1 MVNMT
6 TIAPPTSQPTPSVV
20 EKGLKIGAIG
30 LISSIVIAVASTAPA
45 YSLTAALGSVA
56 GEVATRAPV
65 IILIAFVPML
75 FISYA
80 YKALNN
86 VDPDCG
92 TSFTWVARAFGRRTG
107 WITGW
112 VIVVADVV
120 VMANLA
126 EIAGSYTF
134 SLFGATASTFWATF
148 VGSIW
153 ILLMTLIAWI
163 GIELSARTQVVL
175 LSLEL
180 LILGILA
187 VTALVKVYS
196 NHAGALAIHP
206 AWSWFNPFGS
216 GMTASALSGGLLA
229 AVFIYWGWDSAVAVN
244 EETTNAKVT
253 PGRAA
258 VISTVV
264 LLITY
269 LVVTIAAEAYA
280 GVGTKGIGLTSDAA
294 SVDALSGVGQAA
306 LGTWGFKLLV
316 LAVLSSSA
324 ASAQTTILPT
334 ARTTLSMAAYKALP
348 RSFANVHPRFLTP
361 TVSTWAMGL
370 VSIAFYIALTYV
382 KGGLLLNDLILAI
395 GLQIAFYY
403 GLTGLASAWYFRHN
417 AHGAKDMWLKIILPV
432 VGGVILL
439 AAGVYS
445 AQQFWTPSASD
456 GDVTIWGVGGKF
468 ILGIGAMVIG
478 IPLMILWNLRHDG
491 REYFSGRTMRSADQ
505 MVNDAS
511 ESDVPPEARVV
522 TG

>member
-1 MVNMT
+1 MT
-6 TIAPPTSQPTPSVV
+6 ATAIRDRQPVPD
-20 EKGLKIGAIG
+20 KGLKIGALG
-30 LISSIVIAVASTAPA
+30 LISAIVIAVASTAPA
-45 YSLTAALGSVA
+45 YSLTSALGSVV
-56 GEVATRAPV
+56 GEVSLQAPV

-148 VGSIW
+148 VGSVW

-244 EETTNAKVT
+244 EETTNARVT

-280 GVGTKGIGLTSDAA
+280 GVGTKGIGLTSDTA
-294 SVDALSGVGQAA
+294 S
-306 LGTWGFKLLV
+306 
-316 LAVLSSSA
+316 
-324 ASAQTTILPT
+324 I
-334 ARTTLSMAAYKALP
+334 
-348 RSFANVHPRFLTP
+348 
-361 TVSTWAMGL
+361 
-370 VSIAFYIALTYV
+370 
-382 KGGLLLNDLILAI
+382 
-395 GLQIAFYY
+395 
-403 GLTGLASAWYFRHN
+403 
-417 AHGAKDMWLKIILPV
+417 
-432 VGGVILL
+432 
-439 AAGVYS
+439 
-445 AQQFWTPSASD
+445 
-456 GDVTIWGVGGKF
+456 
-468 ILGIGAMVIG
+468 
-478 IPLMILWNLRHDG
+478 
-491 REYFSGRTMRSADQ
+491 
-505 MVNDAS
+505 
-511 ESDVPPEARVV
+511 
-522 TG
+522 